1 MTTPE
6 PLFRYTDGSILRATS
21 ARHLAT
27 KVPVWEANRV
37 LDSDH
42 VSALESAIKSVDHVQ
57 GPFTIIKYK
66 NETTNME
73 EWRIIDGQ
81 HRQEVLRRY
90 FERYPAATDFQVLC
104 RLYNTT
110 DHAGAIKIFQVIN
123 NVKPIVYRGSPEERL
138 HDILDALKQFFV
150 SNRGVAGTKL
160 VPLIRPGTNR
170 PFLSEEHLIEAI
182 KLHGLHTRRNITP
195 QAVVEHADT
204 KNAEWATTLPPEA
217 SKGCTQN
224 MLDRAA
230 TYGFFLGLD
239 PKCSWLAGLP

>member
-6 PLFRYTDGSILRATS
+6 PLFRYTDCSVLRTAS
-21 ARHLAT
+21 ALHLAT

-42 VSALESAIKSVDHVQ
+42 VTALESAIKSIDHIQ

-66 NETTNME
+66 NDATNTE

-90 FERYPAATDFQVLC
+90 FERYPATPDFQVLC

-110 DHAGAIKIFQVIN
+110 DHASAIKIFQAIN

-138 HDILDALKQFFV
+138 HDILIGLKQFFV
-150 SNRGVAGTKL
+150 TNRGGSKV
-160 VPLIRPGTNR
+160 VPLIRPGANR
-170 PFLSEEHLIEAI
+170 PFLNETHLIEAI
-182 KLHGLHTRRNITP
+182 KAHRLHTRMEIIP
-195 QAVVEHADT
+195 QAVIDHAAT
-204 KNAEWATTLPPEA
+204 KNGEWCTTPALSNA
-217 SKGCTQN
+217 VYTQN
-224 MLDRAA
+224 ILDRA
-230 TYGFFLGLD
+230 TEYGFFLGLD
-239 PKCSWLAGLP
+239 PKCSWLTGL